1 MTDKT
6 APIVEALIVSDIQ
19 IQQRRLENLIW
30 ILRRKF
36 CSLKSYK
43 YGDAITCY
51 RAKEKRL
58 TMLILLAASSTS
70 SFTLG
75 TMNSSAQYFKYIGV
89 GISFVTTIVSGVQK
103 VQKYPDQIDKGAK
116 MAEDWR
122 KISNTIN
129 LRLNK
134 MDETDQNGLIGEEE
148 AVNIIGDMKVQD
160 LNYVFP
166 VNKVITETDGN
177 IKTAMKLLDS
187 CVALK
192 ISGACTQDGVDTINN
207 KVQNLLNPVIVGDNS
222 AV

>member
-1 MTDKT
+1 
-6 APIVEALIVSDIQ
+6 
-19 IQQRRLENLIW
+19 
-30 ILRRKF
+30 
-36 CSLKSYK
+36 
-43 YGDAITCY
+43 
-51 RAKEKRL
+51 
-58 TMLILLAASSTS
+58 
-70 SFTLG
+70 
-75 TMNSSAQYFKYIGV
+75 
-89 GISFVTTIVSGVQK
+89 
-103 VQKYPDQIDKGAK
+103 